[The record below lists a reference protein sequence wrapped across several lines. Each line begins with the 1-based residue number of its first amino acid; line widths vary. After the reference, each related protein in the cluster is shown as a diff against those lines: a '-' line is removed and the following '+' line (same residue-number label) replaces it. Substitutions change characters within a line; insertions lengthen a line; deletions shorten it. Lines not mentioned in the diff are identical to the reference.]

1 MSWKWSLTSF
11 PCVKAGSPK
20 TITWQL
26 MLTYLATIW
35 NLLQLSLN
43 QEAAYYTFNYY
54 THYQLRNDLYI
65 HSPKQ
70 LESFFIV
77 VSFVNTQNQIIGTI
91 YKHLSMNASIISFN
105 NDYLKT
111 VLNKI
116 PNYSKNILLKGDFNV
131 NLNNIN
137 KEEAHATF

>member
-1 MSWKWSLTSF
+1 
-11 PCVKAGSPK
+11 
-20 TITWQL
+20 
-26 MLTYLATIW
+26 
-35 NLLQLSLN
+35 
-43 QEAAYYTFNYY
+43 
-54 THYQLRNDLYI
+54 
-65 HSPKQ
+65 
-70 LESFFIV
+70 
-77 VSFVNTQNQIIGTI
+77 
-91 YKHLSMNASIISFN
+91 MNASIISFN